1 MGASSSVG
9 GSISL
14 RVVALFVLALLLHA
28 LLPSSPRDAAQ
39 LHAGREPAA
48 ARGDP
53 FSGPCV
59 AAALAREG
67 LGDMRGAARAPYVGA
82 AAAHPAAIIMSLHP
96 PGFQKAAQ
104 TLEALASAKPAAG
117 VAVFFVFYGAE
128 AVAAFRAYVEGT
140 LGRPEL
146 LPLYRALDVSRDAAA
161 AARLAG
167 GPDRAGFVVAVKSHH
182 GLAAVGACYKYLSIL
197 DNELEWLRPHD
208 FARALAEL
216 AAARQV
222 WGVYTRRHRPVN
234 EASTSFFREA
244 DLAAIAAPSRELF
257 LFSWF
262 SQPSVYEGADVAA
275 FLAYI
280 QYPDHAVA
288 ANAKEFA
295 YVSYEWWKVA
305 RGEREVVDLSPQ
317 VLLPGVKH
325 CGSLESLSLAEQY
338 EGVRRA
344 YPPGPRWLSTGFC
357 LLHPALCANNSALVL
372 LMHTDRGIDTLKMI
386 NDADCNFPM

>member
-1 MGASSSVG
+1 MGAWG
-9 GSISL
+9 TGISL
-14 RVVALFVLALLLHA
+14 RVVALFFLALLLHA
-28 LLPSSPRDAAQ
+28 LLPSSPRGDAAQ
-39 LHAGREPAA
+39 LHAGAREQPAA
-48 ARGDP
+48 APPRADP

-67 LGDMRGAARAPYVGA
+67 AGDLRGAARAPYAG

-96 PGFQKAAQ
+96 PGFQKAAL
-104 TLEALASAKPAAG
+104 TLEALASARPA
-117 VAVFFVFYGAE
+117 VAVFFVFYGGE
-128 AVAAFRAYVEGT
+128 AVAAFRAYVVDT

-161 AARLAG
+161 AARLAV
-167 GPDRAGFVVAVKSHH
+167 GPDRAGYVVPIKTHH
-182 GLAAVGACYKYLSIL
+182 GLAAVGACYKYLSVL
-197 DNELEWLRPHD
+197 DNELEWLRPNE

-262 SQPSVYEGADVAA
+262 SQPSVFEGADIAA

-288 ANAKEFA
+288 LNLKEFV

-305 RGEREVVDLSPQ
+305 RGEREAVDLSPQ

-325 CGSLESLSLAEQY
+325 CGSLESLSTAEQY
-338 EGVRRA
+338 EGLRRA
-344 YPPGPRWLSTGFC
+344 YPPGPRWLSKGFC
-357 LLHPALCANNSALVL
+357 LLHPALCANNSAVVL